1 MTDPTADL
9 AQRFVAR
16 SRYYLMEELRI
27 KLRRSVEALPPD
39 ALWWRPNESSNS
51 VGNLLLHLA
60 GNVQQWI
67 VHGIGGVMDTRD
79 RAAEF
84 AAREGGDAAALLAA
98 LEDVLARADDVLGRL
113 TPADLAEVRTIQ
125 GRELTAMEAIYH
137 VVQHFAMH
145 TGQVILIAKERAPGA
160 VRFYEDAG
168 GKARP
173 IWR

>member
-27 KLRRSVEALPPD
+27 KLRRSVEALPLD
-39 ALWWRPNESSNS
+39 ALWWRPNETSNS
-51 VGNLLLHLA
+51 VGNLLLHLT

-67 VHGIGGVMDTRD
+67 VHGIGGAMDTRD

-84 AAREGGDAAALLAA
+84 AAREGDDAAALLAR
-98 LEDVLARADDVLGRL
+98 LEDVLARADEVLGRL
-113 TPADLAEVRTIQ
+113 TLADLAEMRTIH
-125 GRELTAMEAIYH
+125 GLELTVMEAIYH

-160 VRFYEDAG
+160 VRFYEDMG
-168 GKARP
+168 RQARP